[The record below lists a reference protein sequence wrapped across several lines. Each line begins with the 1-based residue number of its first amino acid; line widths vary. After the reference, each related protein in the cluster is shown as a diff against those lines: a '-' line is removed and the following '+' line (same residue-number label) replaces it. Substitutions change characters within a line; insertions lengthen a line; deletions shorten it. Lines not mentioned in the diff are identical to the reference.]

1 MHLAPLDR
9 PARATMFA
17 PRRPSLISGQCY
29 EDLVVK
35 FPGSSSLLLD
45 YAQFCEDILN
55 DQAKAS
61 KLRRGAVAF
70 EAGVSACF
78 TRARISREKPTP

>member
-1 MHLAPLDR
+1 LR
-9 PARATMFA
+9 G
-17 PRRPSLISGQCY
+17 IEQCY

-61 KLRRGAVAF
+61 KLRSGADTF
-70 EAGVSACF
+70 EPGAPLLPLPAPGAAS
-78 TRARISREKPTP
+78 RAKTGG